1 MIKTREDLRMTFVRN
16 EGAVAKKWAGIV
28 DCKGLASLD
37 DSYYLCLDKNARA
50 SYMPK
55 YSALVRG
62 WSEEWLVNA
71 GYREVTLEDFEL
83 GAIRETTPED
93 TPEKFTPIKGS
104 LTGIKVRI
112 NGREQ
117 WDRLKELCEGVG
129 LEHATWD
136 ECDFNSRTTAF
147 MCGHKGR
154 FLAEN
159 QWEDNEDTSEEFTNL
174 REVLYED
181 VFVKEEKAKE
191 ETMTT
196 CKYKYEKLIT
206 DSISELFE
214 LFTKD
219 GLYAS
224 DSEDRIT
231 TVEEL
236 LEMHRNE
243 SIYTRE
249 EVQWQKDLLDYLRMP
264 SAEGF
269 EEELPTRITV
279 SFDGEDFY
287 LTDSEF
293 LEAARVA
300 LRNIGE
306 LNDE

>member
-1 MIKTREDLRMTFVRN
+1 MIKTKEDLRMTFIRN
-16 EGAVAKKWAGIV
+16 EGAVAKKWIDIV
-28 DCKGLASLD
+28 DCRWIASFD
-37 DSYYLCLDKNARA
+37 NSYYLCLDKNCRA
-50 SYMPK
+50 MYMPK
-55 YSALVRG
+55 YSALERG
-62 WSEEWLVNA
+62 CSRLWLLGQ
-71 GYREVTLEDFEL
+71 GYREITLEDFEL

-93 TPEKFTPIKGS
+93 APEKFTPIKGS

-117 WDRLKELCEGVG
+117 WDRLKELCESVG
-129 LEHATWD
+129 LEHANWSG
-136 ECDFNSRTTAF
+136 CNFNNQTTTF

-154 FLAEN
+154 FLATSE
-159 QWEDNEDTSEEFTNL
+159 WEDDENTSEEFTNL

-181 VFVKEEKAKE
+181 VFSVEEKAKE

-224 DSEDRIT
+224 DSEDLIT

-236 LEMHRNE
+236 LEKHRNE
-243 SIYTRE
+243 SIYTRQ
-249 EVQWQKDLLDYLRMP
+249 EVKWQEDLLDYLRMP

-279 SFDGEDFY
+279 SFDDEAFY
-287 LTDSEF
+287 LTDTEF
-293 LEAARVA
+293 LEAARVT
-300 LRNIGE
+300 LRATGE
-306 LNDE
+306 IKS